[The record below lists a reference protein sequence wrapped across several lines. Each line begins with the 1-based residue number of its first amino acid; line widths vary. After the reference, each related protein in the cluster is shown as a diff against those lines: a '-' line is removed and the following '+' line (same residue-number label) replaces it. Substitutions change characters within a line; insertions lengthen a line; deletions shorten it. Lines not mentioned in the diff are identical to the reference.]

1 MEAIML
7 SRKMSSEMAFTS
19 TPADNRRMMVGIEP
33 LSQSGRDNF
42 QTPAFQT
49 DERPSRVN
57 FCSPRISVG

>member
-1 MEAIML
+1 
-7 SRKMSSEMAFTS
+7 MSSEMAFAS